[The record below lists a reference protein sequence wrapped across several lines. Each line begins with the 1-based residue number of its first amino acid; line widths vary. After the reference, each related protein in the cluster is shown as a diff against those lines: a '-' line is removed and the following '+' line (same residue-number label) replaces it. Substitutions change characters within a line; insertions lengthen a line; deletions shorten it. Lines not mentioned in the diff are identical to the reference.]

1 MNRPMLLLVVLTFA
15 SGTPAHAQMPLE
27 DKFFDSNGVMIRYVE
42 AGRGEPVVLIHGGV
56 GNLDMMWRDTGV
68 MDALARDFHVIAFDV
83 RGHGKS
89 NKPHGVSR
97 YRGELVEDVA
107 RLLDHLRI
115 RRAHIVGYSMGGY
128 LTAKFSAL
136 HPDRVLTATFGGAG
150 AWTPDFE
157 RVLMETAESLQQG
170 KGLRPLLA
178 TTMVSPNG
186 GRLSNEE
193 IDAQSRRALA
203 SNDPLALAG
212 AIRGLMETH
221 ASPGE
226 LQALSMPLLAVVGS
240 ADPRVANVDALKH
253 LKPEVKVV
261 TIDGATHLGPTGAQG
276 RPEFVAAV
284 REFVIAHPASSG
296 SPGR

>member
-1 MNRPMLLLVVLTFA
+1 MIRRTVRLLVLALIAVLPTR
-15 SGTPAHAQMPLE
+15 AQGLFE
-27 DKFFDSNGVMIRYVE
+27 DRFFDSHGVRIRYVE
-42 AGRGEPVVLIHGGV
+42 AGRGDPVVLIHGGV
-56 GNLDMMWRDTGV
+56 GNLDMMWRDSGV

-89 NKPHGVSR
+89 DKPHGVSR
-97 YRGELVEDVA
+97 YRGEMVEDVA

-115 RRAHIVGYSMGGY
+115 RQAHIVGYSMGGY

-150 AWTPDFE
+150 VWTPEFE
-157 RVLMETAESLQQG
+157 RVLMETAESLEQG

-186 GRLSNEE
+186 GRLPNEE

-212 AIRGLMETH
+212 AIRGVMETH

-253 LKPEVKVV
+253 LRPEVKVV
-261 TIDGATHLGPTGAQG
+261 TIDGATHLGPTGAQA

-284 REFVIAHPASSG
+284 REFLIAHPASSR